1 MSETQNQTPENFE
14 ASFSALLTSIAS
26 SAVISMGLAPHP
38 QTHETHKDLHMAR
51 FNIDLLGVL
60 KEKTKG
66 NLSADEARFL
76 EALLADLQMKFVQL
90 REGSQK

>member
-1 MSETQNQTPENFE
+1 MSDAQTQMPENFE

-26 SAVISMGLAPHP
+26 SAVISMGLAPNP
-38 QTHETHKDLHMAR
+38 QSHQVEKDLHMAR

-66 NLSADEARFL
+66 NLTKDEAGFL
-76 EALLADLQMKFVQL
+76 DALLSDLQMKFIQL
-90 REGSQK
+90 REGSKK